1 MDFQK
6 EVISIIMPNYNSIKF
21 IRKTIESVIDQSYHN
36 WELIVIDDGSNDGSL
51 QVIEEFQRTD
61 KRIKL
66 EVLDKNSGAAIAR
79 NTGINMANGRYIA
92 FLDSDDL
99 WVPRKLEKQL
109 NFMKANNVA
118 FSFTGYEIIT
128 ESGEKTGKIIH
139 VPKKINYQGLLKNTI
154 IGCLTVMID
163 TQQVG
168 KIQMPNLRTRQDTA
182 TWLSILKRGFEA
194 YGMDEVLSK
203 YRKVENSISS
213 KKIKMARMNWK
224 LYREVEGLS
233 IFKSAWCFINYAYN
247 GFAKHLIK

>member
-1 MDFQK
+1 MQ
-6 EVISIIMPNYNSIKF
+6 ISIIVPTYNASRF
-21 IRKTIESVIDQSYHN
+21 IEETIHSVLNQSFQD
-36 WELIVIDDGSNDGSL
+36 WELIIIDDCSTDDTVQKLNEFRKIDQRIRVKVL
-51 QVIEEFQRTD
+51 EE
-61 KRIKL
+61 
-66 EVLDKNSGAAIAR
+66 NSGAAIAR
-79 NTGINMANGRYIA
+79 NTGINMASGRYIA

-99 WVPRKLEKQL
+99 WVPRKLETQL
-109 NFMKANNVA
+109 NFMKENNVA

-139 VPKKINYQGLLKNTI
+139 VPKNINYQGLLKNTI

-194 YGMDEVLSK
+194 YGLDEVLSK

>member
-21 IRKTIESVIDQSYHN
+21 IRKTIESVIDQSYYN
-36 WELIVIDDGSNDGSL
+36 WELIVIDDGSSDGSI
-51 QVIEEFQRTD
+51 QVIKEFQRID

-66 EVLDKNSGAAIAR
+66 EVLGKNSGAAIAR
-79 NTGINMANGRYIA
+79 NTGISMASGRYIA

-109 NFMKANNVA
+109 NFMKENNVA

-139 VPKKINYQGLLKNTI
+139 VPKKIDYQGLLKNTI

-194 YGMDEVLSK
+194 YGIDEVLSK

-233 IFKSAWCFINYAYN
+233 VFKSAWCFINYAYN

>member
-1 MDFQK
+1 MQL
-6 EVISIIMPNYNSIKF
+6 SIIVPTYNASRF
-21 IRKTIESVIDQSYHN
+21 IEETIHSVLNQSFQD
-36 WELIVIDDGSNDGSL
+36 WELIIIDDCSTDNTVQKL
-51 QVIEEFQRTD
+51 NEFRKIDQRIRV
-61 KRIKL
+61 K
-66 EVLDKNSGAAIAR
+66 VLDENSGAAIAR
-79 NTGINMANGRYIA
+79 NTGISMASGRYIA

-109 NFMKANNVA
+109 NFMKENNVA

-139 VPKKINYQGLLKNTI
+139 VPKKIDYQGLLKNTI

-194 YGMDEVLSK
+194 YGIDEVLSK

-233 IFKSAWCFINYAYN
+233 VFKSAWCFINYAYN

>member
-1 MDFQK
+1 
-6 EVISIIMPNYNSIKF
+6 
-21 IRKTIESVIDQSYHN
+21 
-36 WELIVIDDGSNDGSL
+36 
-51 QVIEEFQRTD
+51 
-61 KRIKL
+61 
-66 EVLDKNSGAAIAR
+66 
-79 NTGINMANGRYIA
+79 
-92 FLDSDDL
+92 
-99 WVPRKLEKQL
+99 
-109 NFMKANNVA
+109 
-118 FSFTGYEIIT
+118 
-128 ESGEKTGKIIH
+128 
-139 VPKKINYQGLLKNTI
+139 GLLKNTI

-194 YGMDEVLSK
+194 YGIDEVLSK

-233 IFKSAWCFINYAYN
+233 VFKAAWCFINYAYN

>member
-1 MDFQK
+1 MQL
-6 EVISIIMPNYNSIKF
+6 SIIVPTYNASRF
-21 IRKTIESVIDQSYHN
+21 IEETIHSVLNQSFQD
-36 WELIVIDDGSNDGSL
+36 WELIIIDDCSTDNTVQKL
-51 QVIEEFQRTD
+51 NEFRKIDQRIRV
-61 KRIKL
+61 K
-66 EVLDKNSGAAIAR
+66 VLDENSGAAIAR
-79 NTGINMANGRYIA
+79 NTGISMASGRYIA

-109 NFMKANNVA
+109 NFMKENNVA

-139 VPKKINYQGLLKNTI
+139 VPKKIDYQGLLKNTI

-182 TWLSILKRGFEA
+182 TWLSILKKGFEA
-194 YGMDEVLSK
+194 YGIDEVLSK

-233 IFKSAWCFINYAYN
+233 VFKSAWCFINYAYN